1 MRTRVRLLVQL
12 TTRHGTYR
20 RGLVQ
25 AAKSLT
31 PEEAAV
37 LADLEAHGLDVNQL
51 RDVLWGGHV
60 LVDDPELTNA
70 GGFRKWRASGCPGRT
85 EQLHARLASPRATV
99 WPRPS

>member
-31 PEEAAV
+31 PEEAETWIGIQA
-37 LADLEAHGLDVNQL
+37 
-51 RDVLWGGHV
+51 
-60 LVDDPELTNA
+60 
-70 GGFRKWRASGCPGRT
+70 
-85 EQLHARLASPRATV
+85 
-99 WPRPS
+99 